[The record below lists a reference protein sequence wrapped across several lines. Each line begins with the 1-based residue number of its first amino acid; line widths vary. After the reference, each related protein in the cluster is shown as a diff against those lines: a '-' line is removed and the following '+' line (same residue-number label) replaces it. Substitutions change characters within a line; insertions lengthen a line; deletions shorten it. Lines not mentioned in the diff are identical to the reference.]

1 MTFLS
6 ENFPRCLVLLSQA
19 RKFVVLVLIGGGLC
33 ACATQTPIQSNQATS
48 YEGVVKTADGT
59 MEIVPKQADL
69 GRYKWAVVP
78 VIELEPSVVSEEL
91 KETAKSVVADLQNGL
106 DTELGRHFSMNQPP
120 DNEQVLVVHVRIT
133 RITEASP
140 GLNVLTT
147 ALLGTPLRNGALAVE
162 LEAKE
167 ASTGRQVALLVW
179 ADSGGVMKDFKGNY
193 SRDAHA
199 RMLAG
204 RFAIEAGKFLSPL
217 GQQ

>member
-1 MTFLS
+1 MNFLS
-6 ENFPRCLVLLSQA
+6 DNFPRCLAMLSRA
-19 RKFVVLVLIGGGLC
+19 RRFVVLALIGGGLC

-48 YEGVVKTADGT
+48 YEGIVKTADGT
-59 MEIVPKQADL
+59 MQIVPKQADF

-78 VIELEPSVVSEEL
+78 IIELEPSVVSKEL
-91 KETAKSVVADLQNGL
+91 RETAQSVVADLQTGL
-106 DTELGRHFSMNQPP
+106 DKEVGRHFSMTQQP
-120 DNEQVLVVHVRIT
+120 DNEPVLVVNVRIT

-147 ALLGTPLRNGALAVE
+147 ALIGTPLRNGALAVE

-199 RMLAG
+199 RLLAG
-204 RFAIEAGKFLSPL
+204 RFAIAAGKFLSPL